1 MLRLNLFKSKLLC
14 FIDPPVFIKELQP
27 VTVKSGE
34 TAVFECQFLNAKAV
48 DWYYDDMKI
57 IDAEGTELT
66 FQENGVSTLT
76 IENVCV
82 EDEGDYSVQ
91 GVNDEG
97 AVSRTVR
104 LQVAGQLWVVTGEL
118 PMDNFTL

>member
-1 MLRLNLFKSKLLC
+1 M
-14 FIDPPVFIKELQP
+14 
-27 VTVKSGE
+27 
-34 TAVFECQFLNAKAV
+34 

-66 FQENGVSTLT
+66 FNENGVATLT
-76 IENVCV
+76 IEDVCV

-97 AVSRTVR
+97 AVSKTVR
-104 LQVAGQLWVVTGEL
+104 LQVAGLLDFVDFLVAR
-118 PMDNFTL
+118 MNSNIDNYCY